1 MNFMDYSKRLY
12 DLRIAHDLRQENI
25 ANVLKISKQAYG
37 MYENK
42 KKGITY
48 RISYKTLQIL

>member
-1 MNFMDYSKRLY
+1 MDYSKRLY